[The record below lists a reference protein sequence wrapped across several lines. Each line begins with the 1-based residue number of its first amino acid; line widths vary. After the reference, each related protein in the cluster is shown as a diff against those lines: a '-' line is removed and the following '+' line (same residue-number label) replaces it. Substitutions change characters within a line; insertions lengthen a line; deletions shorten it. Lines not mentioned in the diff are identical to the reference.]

1 MGVGGLD
8 EEVLTQ
14 HYKLAYHCLPY
25 FLEQNPNPI
34 IVFDQIK
41 TKRIL
46 RQENK
51 FCLKHKLTINK
62 ANRGSVTHLSST
74 IINAVQGNPH
84 IQTQNPLMCHKT
96 PIKLVRHIFLNVI

>member
-1 MGVGGLD
+1 MRED
-8 EEVLTQ
+8 LTQ
-14 HYKLAYHCLPY
+14 HWKLAYHCLFY
-25 FLEQNPNPI
+25 FFEHNPI

-46 RQENK
+46 RQESK

-62 ANRGSVTHLSST
+62 AIRGSVTHLSST
-74 IINAVQGNPH
+74 ILNAVQGNHH
-84 IQTQNPLMCHKT
+84 IQTQKPLMCHKK

>member
-1 MGVGGLD
+1 MRED
-8 EEVLTQ
+8 LTQ
-14 HYKLAYHCLPY
+14 HWKLAYLCLFY
-25 FLEQNPNPI
+25 FLEQNPI

-46 RQENK
+46 RQESK

-62 ANRGSVTHLSST
+62 AIRGSVTPLSST
-74 IINAVQGNPH
+74 IINAVQENHH
-84 IQTQNPLMCHKT
+84 IQTQKPLMCHKT